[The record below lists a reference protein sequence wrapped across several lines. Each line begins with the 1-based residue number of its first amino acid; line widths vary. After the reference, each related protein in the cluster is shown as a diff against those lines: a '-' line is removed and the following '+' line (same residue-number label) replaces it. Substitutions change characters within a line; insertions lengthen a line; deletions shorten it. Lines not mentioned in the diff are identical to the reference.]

1 MREEEKVFQNRRK
14 VYKKLFRSRPFQR
27 GQAFTELAAILIAI
41 CVLLLSVILFSV
53 TGIRGVKNVILA
65 RENADKNLDEGIASG
80 SGKQISHWINIGN
93 GQGDSMH
100 FTSDDLSVTGS
111 GTDGGVFRSELS
123 STDGKM
129 DIPLLSAGEQ
139 EAYYR
144 AFDLAAVRVFFHAA
158 KLTSGSATES
168 NVLGDEKLYD
178 AKNAMK
184 KFSISTN
191 IRIHDVVYMPNVY
204 AK

>member
-1 MREEEKVFQNRRK
+1 MMREEEKVFQNRRK

-93 GQGDSMH
+93 GQAPKPKSNSSG
-100 FTSDDLSVTGS
+100 GS
-111 GTDGGVFRSELS
+111 GGGSRGGAG
-123 STDGKM
+123 GK
-129 DIPLLSAGEQ
+129 I
-139 EAYYR
+139 
-144 AFDLAAVRVFFHAA
+144 
-158 KLTSGSATES
+158 
-168 NVLGDEKLYD
+168 
-178 AKNAMK
+178 
-184 KFSISTN
+184 
-191 IRIHDVVYMPNVY
+191 
-204 AK
+204 